1 MTRIGALAACC
12 LLTAA
17 GAGVAAAATYK
28 WTDAQG
34 RTVYSDQ
41 PPPSTNVKTEQLR
54 PPPPPANP
62 NAAKELAEREAEYR
76 KKQTDSAQA
85 AAKAEKARADDAKRA
100 EACAQAK
107 GQLAQLSQSQVL
119 IYRYNDKG
127 EREAMDDAALA
138 RERARVNAFL
148 KDNKC

>member
-1 MTRIGALAACC
+1 MRIALAACC
-12 LLTAA
+12 LLAVSGMT
-17 GAGVAAAATYK
+17 AAATYK

-41 PPPSTNVKTEQLR
+41 PPPAANVKAEQLR

-62 NAAKELAEREAEYR
+62 NAAKELAEREAEYK
-76 KKQTDSAQA
+76 KKQTDAAQA

-107 GQLAQLSQSQVL
+107 GELVQLSQSQVL
-119 IYRYNDKG
+119 IYRYNAKG

-138 RERARVNAFL
+138 RERARINAYL

>member
-1 MTRIGALAACC
+1 MMRIALAACC
-12 LLTAA
+12 LLSAS
-17 GAGVAAAATYK
+17 GMVAAATYK

-41 PPPSTNVKTEQLR
+41 PPPSANVKSEQLR

-62 NAAKELAEREAEYR
+62 NAAKELAEREAEYK
-76 KKQTDSAQA
+76 KKQAEAAQA
-85 AAKAEKARADDAKRA
+85 AAKAEKVRADDAKRA

-107 GQLAQLSQSQVL
+107 GQLVQLSQSQVL

-127 EREAMDDAALA
+127 EREVMDDAALA
-138 RERARVNAFL
+138 RERARINAYL

>member
-1 MTRIGALAACC
+1 MMRIALAACC
-12 LLTAA
+12 LLTAS
-17 GAGVAAAATYK
+17 GMAAATTYK

-41 PPPSTNVKTEQLR
+41 PPPSANVKTEQLR

-62 NAAKELAEREAEYR
+62 NTAKEFAAREAEDK
-76 KKQTDSAQA
+76 KKQADAVQA

-100 EACAQAK
+100 DACAQAK
-107 GQLAQLSQSQVL
+107 GQLVQLSQSQVL
-119 IYRYNDKG
+119 IYRYNEKG

-138 RERARVNAFL
+138 RERARINAFL

>member
-1 MTRIGALAACC
+1 MLRIALAACC
-12 LLTAA
+12 LLTASMS
-17 GAGVAAAATYK
+17 AAATYK

-41 PPPSTNVKTEQLR
+41 PPPSANVKTEQLR

-62 NAAKELAEREAEYR
+62 NAAKELADRGAEDK
-76 KKQTDSAQA
+76 KKQADAAQA
-85 AAKAEKARADDAKRA
+85 AAKVEKARADDAKRTD
-100 EACAQAK
+100 ACAQAK
-107 GQLAQLSQSQVL
+107 GQLVQLSQSQVL
-119 IYRYNDKG
+119 IYRYNEKG

-138 RERARVNAFL
+138 RERARIDAFL

>member
-1 MTRIGALAACC
+1 MMRIALAACC
-12 LLTAA
+12 LLTASGMA
-17 GAGVAAAATYK
+17 TAATYK

-41 PPPSTNVKTEQLR
+41 PPPSANVKTEQLR

-62 NAAKELAEREAEYR
+62 NAAKELADREAEDK
-76 KKQTDSAQA
+76 KKQADAAQA
-85 AAKAEKARADDAKRA
+85 AAKAQKARADDAKRA
-100 EACAQAK
+100 DACAQAK
-107 GQLAQLSQSQVL
+107 GQLVQLSQSQVL
-119 IYRYNDKG
+119 IYRYNEKG

-138 RERARVNAFL
+138 RERARINAFL

>member
-1 MTRIGALAACC
+1 MLRIALAACC
-12 LLTAA
+12 LLTAS
-17 GAGVAAAATYK
+17 GIAAAATYK

-41 PPPSTNVKTEQLR
+41 PPPSANVKTEQLR
-54 PPPPPANP
+54 APPPPANP
-62 NAAKELAEREAEYR
+62 NAAKELADREAEDK
-76 KKQTDSAQA
+76 KKQTDAAQS

-100 EACAQAK
+100 DACAQAK
-107 GQLAQLSQSQVL
+107 GQLAQLSQSQVV
-119 IYRYNDKG
+119 IYRYNEKG

-138 RERARVNAFL
+138 RERARINGYL